1 MEFFFISIFIV
12 LTYHGTELMAEGVDE
27 VMLGWQY
34 EGFVLEE
41 KGQVDQHA
49 LQHLPIFVLKTT
61 GTLYITDMLNCTL
74 FYIYIYLLLIHG
86 TLL

>member
-1 MEFFFISIFIV
+1 
-12 LTYHGTELMAEGVDE
+12 MAEGVDE

-41 KGQVDQHA
+41 EGQVDQHA

-61 GTLYITDMLNCTL
+61 GTLSLYNTGMLIVH
-74 FYIYIYLLLIHG
+74 FSIYIYLLKIQS